1 METHAIIFGIK
12 GLKLNL
18 NEINFFK
25 KYKPWGIILFSRN
38 INNLDQVRNLTNSIR
53 VIFKDRNFPILVDQ
67 EGGRVNRFKK
77 IINLDKYTAKH
88 FGDIFKNKKIF
99 YKDFNKFLKANVS
112 ILKYCGININ
122 TVPVLDLFDKDKKSV
137 IGNRSFSR
145 DPEIVKKLSQYLTKF
160 YNYFGVETVIKHIPG
175 HGCTNADSHFRL
187 PRVKFSL
194 DYLKKNDFKPFKNNS
209 ANLAMTAHILYEKL
223 DSEKCATQSRYI
235 IQDIV
240 RKYLNFKGIIMTDDL
255 SMKALSASLV
265 VKAKL
270 SLDAGCNLLLHCNGK
285 IDEMKKLS
293 LIVPQIDNF
302 TYKITKKIKTNFNKF
317 NSRIS

>member
-1 METHAIIFGIK
+1 MKTHSIIFGIK
-12 GLKLNL
+12 GLKLNF

-25 KYKPWGIILFSRN
+25 NYKPWGIILFSRN
-38 INNLDQVRNLTNSIR
+38 IDNLDQVKNLTNNIKD
-53 VIFKDRNFPILVDQ
+53 IFKDKNYPILIDQ
-67 EGGRVNRFKK
+67 EGGKVNRFKK

-99 YKDFNKFLKANVS
+99 YKDFSKFLKANVS

-122 TVPVLDLFDKDKKSV
+122 TVPVLDLFNNDKRSV
-137 IGNRSFSR
+137 IGNRSFSK
-145 DPEIVKKLSQYLTKF
+145 DPKIVRKISKYLTKF
-160 YNYFGVETVIKHIPG
+160 YNNFGIETVIKHIPG
-175 HGCTNADSHFRL
+175 HGCTNVDSHFKL

-194 DYLKKNDFKPFKNNS
+194 DYLKKNDFDTFKKNS

-223 DSEKCATQSRYI
+223 DPKKCATQSKYI
-235 IQDIV
+235 IHDIV
-240 RKYLNFKGIIMTDDL
+240 RKYLNFKGIIMSDDL
-255 SMKALSASLV
+255 SMKALSGSLA

-285 IDEMKKLS
+285 IDEMKQLS
-293 LIVPQIDNF
+293 LVVPQIDNF
-302 TYKITKKIKTNFNKF
+302 TYKITKKIKSNFNKF

>member
-1 METHAIIFGIK
+1 MKTHSIIFGIK
-12 GLKLNL
+12 GLKLNF

-25 KYKPWGIILFSRN
+25 NYKPWGIILFSRN
-38 INNLDQVRNLTNSIR
+38 IDNLDQVKNLTNNIKD
-53 VIFKDRNFPILVDQ
+53 IFKDKNYPILIDQ
-67 EGGRVNRFKK
+67 EGGKVNRFKK

-99 YKDFNKFLKANVS
+99 YKDLSKFLKANVS

-122 TVPVLDLFDKDKKSV
+122 TVPVLDLLNNDKRSV
-137 IGNRSFSR
+137 IGNRSFSK
-145 DPEIVKKLSQYLTKF
+145 DPKIVRKISKYLTEF
-160 YNYFGVETVIKHIPG
+160 YNNFGIETVIKHIPG
-175 HGCTNADSHFRL
+175 HGCTNVDSHFKL

-194 DYLKKNDFKPFKNNS
+194 DYLKKNDFDPFKKNS

-223 DSEKCATQSRYI
+223 DTKKCATQSKYI
-235 IQDIV
+235 IHDIV
-240 RKYLNFKGIIMTDDL
+240 RKYLNFKGIIMSDDL
-255 SMKALSASLV
+255 SMKALSGSLA

-285 IDEMKKLS
+285 IDEMKQLS
-293 LIVPQIDNF
+293 LVVPQIDNF
-302 TYKITKKIKTNFNKF
+302 TYKITKKIKSNFNKF

>member
-1 METHAIIFGIK
+1 MKTHSIIFGIK
-12 GLKLNL
+12 GLKLNF

-25 KYKPWGIILFSRN
+25 NYKPWGIILFSRN
-38 INNLDQVRNLTNSIR
+38 IDNLDQVKNLTNNIKD
-53 VIFKDRNFPILVDQ
+53 IFKDKNYPILIDQ
-67 EGGRVNRFKK
+67 EGGKVNRFKK

-99 YKDFNKFLKANVS
+99 YKDFSKFLKANVS

-122 TVPVLDLFDKDKKSV
+122 TVPVLDLFNNDKRSV
-137 IGNRSFSR
+137 IGNRSFSN
-145 DPEIVKKLSQYLTKF
+145 DPKIVRKISKYLTKF
-160 YNYFGVETVIKHIPG
+160 YNNFGIETVIKHIPG
-175 HGCTNADSHFRL
+175 HGCTNVDSHFKL

-194 DYLKKNDFKPFKNNS
+194 DYLKKNDFDPFKKNS

-223 DSEKCATQSRYI
+223 DPKKCATQSKYI
-235 IQDIV
+235 IHDIV
-240 RKYLNFKGIIMTDDL
+240 RKYLNFKGIIMSDDL
-255 SMKALSASLV
+255 SMKALSGSLA

-285 IDEMKKLS
+285 IDEMKQLS
-293 LIVPQIDNF
+293 LVVPQIDNF
-302 TYKITKKIKTNFNKF
+302 TYKITKKIKSNFNKF

>member
-1 METHAIIFGIK
+1 MKTHSIIFGIK
-12 GLKLNL
+12 GLKLNF

-25 KYKPWGIILFSRN
+25 NYKPWGIILFSRN
-38 INNLDQVRNLTNSIR
+38 IDNLDQVKNLTNNIKD
-53 VIFKDRNFPILVDQ
+53 IFKDKNYPILIDQ
-67 EGGRVNRFKK
+67 EGGKVNRFKK

-99 YKDFNKFLKANVS
+99 YKDFSKFLKANVS

-122 TVPVLDLFDKDKKSV
+122 TVPVLDLFNNDKRSV
-137 IGNRSFSR
+137 IGNRSFSK
-145 DPEIVKKLSQYLTKF
+145 DPKIVRKISKYLTKF
-160 YNYFGVETVIKHIPG
+160 YNNFGIETVIKHIPG
-175 HGCTNADSHFRL
+175 HGCTNVDSHFKL

-194 DYLKKNDFKPFKNNS
+194 DYLKKNDFDPFKKNS

-223 DSEKCATQSRYI
+223 DPKKCATQSKYI
-235 IQDIV
+235 IHDIV
-240 RKYLNFKGIIMTDDL
+240 RKYLNFKGIIMSDDL
-255 SMKALSASLV
+255 SMKALSGSLA

-285 IDEMKKLS
+285 IDEMKQLS
-293 LIVPQIDNF
+293 LVAPQIDNF
-302 TYKITKKIKTNFNKF
+302 TYKITKKIKSNFNKF